1 MVGIFHSDA
10 VSILKSTQ
18 GRVVLQLE
26 KGALQNMGI
35 TPEPSSVAVHPEEQG
50 GTPAFTVDVQVR
62 TVEYEVQLAH
72 CVAYYIHGCTYVCTG
87 GGVERVREGYTR
99 T

>member
-72 CVAYYIHGCTYVCTG
+72 CVAYYYVHGCTHVQG
-87 GGVERVREGYTR
+87 EV
-99 T
+99 